1 MFLKYYYLLGEKQQ
15 MWLKQFKIALIEKNT
30 ENLSRLM
37 DDIPSLSRPEDIEQA
52 LYLIKEASLLVQ
64 TLKDETVQTMGK
76 MKKNI
81 AFLKATEA
89 PKLNNFDI
97 KL

>member
-1 MFLKYYYLLGEKQQ
+1 
-15 MWLKQFKIALIEKNT
+15 MWLKQFKIALVEKNT

-37 DDIPSLSRPEDIEQA
+37 DDIPSFSRPEDIEQA
-52 LYLIKEASLLVQ
+52 LFLIDEASKIVH
-64 TLKDETVQTMGK
+64 TFKDETA
-76 MKKNI
+76 KNMRKVEKSI

-89 PKLNNFDI
+89 PKLNNFDV

>member
-1 MFLKYYYLLGEKQQ
+1 

-37 DDIPSLSRPEDIEQA
+37 DDIPTFSRPEDIEQA
-52 LYLIKEASLLVQ
+52 LYLVKEASNLVLI
-64 TLKDETVQTMGK
+64 LKNETADNMGK
-76 MKKNI
+76 IKKNI

-89 PKLNNFDI
+89 PKINKFDI
-97 KL
+97 KS